1 MKHVA
6 VSVMGC
12 LLNTD
17 QAASQSNHIHMLII
31 YLHNIMINTE
41 SFCPHYIGQNNSKI
55 YFNF

>member
-17 QAASQSNHIHMLII
+17 QAASLLSVKPHSYADNLSAQYYDKYRII
-31 YLHNIMINTE
+31 LSSLYRSE
-41 SFCPHYIGQNNSKI
+41 
-55 YFNF
+55 